1 MVNGISS
8 GISQVQLFNA
18 TNAFKT
24 ATIKPQSPITQE
36 PQVSDGVK
44 VNDSQNML
52 KNLDIDEIKK
62 YASMTGEENLSDDDI
77 TYGLVYGRSVMADW
91 VV

>member
-1 MVNGISS
+1 MINGIGS
-8 GISQVQLFNA
+8 GVNPVQLFNA

-24 ATIKPQSPITQE
+24 ATVKPQPEIDQE

-44 VNDSQNML
+44 VNDSQNIL

-77 TYGLVYGRSVMADW
+77 KYGLVYGRSVMADW

>member
-8 GISQVQLFNA
+8 RINSVQLLNA

-24 ATIKPQSPITQE
+24 ASNPPSDETQE

-44 VNDSQNML
+44 VNDSQNIL
-52 KNLDIDEIKK
+52 KNLNTDEIKK
-62 YASMTGEENLSDDDI
+62 YASLAGEENLSDEDI
-77 TYGLVYGRSVMADW
+77 RYGLIYGRSVMADW